1 MLILNDYGKNLSS
14 YLTYNHNTITL
25 LSFRINSEFFS

>member
-1 MLILNDYGKNLSS
+1 MLVLNNYGKNLPS
-14 YLTYNHNTITL
+14 YFTYNHNTITL